1 MCRSKEEGEAENA
14 GRFSPSQPSL
24 KRAAMTIEELAAK
37 CKSSV
42 DELVSLLDQLAAD
55 ADEIGGTNSE
65 QQDAIRAALNDAV
78 SRIEKTQ

>member
-1 MCRSKEEGEAENA
+1 
-14 GRFSPSQPSL
+14 
-24 KRAAMTIEELAAK
+24 MTIEELAAK